1 MPFQKEIEDNK
12 FKLFY
17 GIVFK
22 CIVLE
27 FSPYFGSIL
36 NLISLDEMCE
46 EDGPEYLTS
55 AMEVFPLLYASADRR
70 SSVSALGT
78 NWKN

>member
-1 MPFQKEIEDNK
+1 MALCSS
-12 FKLFY
+12 KLFLNS
-17 GIVFK
+17 VH
-22 CIVLE
+22 
-27 FSPYFGSIL
+27 IL
-36 NLISLDEMCE
+36 SALLDERCE

-78 NWKN
+78 GRIETFQDDKVII